1 MNCRCGLPI
10 GPAGRCD
17 RCGFE
22 GSQYPQA
29 HEDRGAFT
37 SLGGHLTG
45 PELLNHV
52 RAVLVKFVIFPI
64 PEAAD
69 AVTLWIAATHAQ
81 PAWECAPRLQIRS
94 PLKRCGK
101 SRLLDLVENLSN
113 DPLLMVLASPPALF
127 RSIDGEEPPT
137 LLLDEADTIFGTKE
151 RSENQEAIRGIL
163 NAGHQKGRTI
173 PRCVP
178 PSMVVRHFP
187 TFAMAALAGIGNLPD
202 TIEDRSVIVELHRR
216 APGETVAKLRWRH
229 IKADLKT
236 LREHLHDW
244 TRGQL
249 DDLREADPDLP
260 VDDRAADTWE
270 PLVAIADAAGADWP
284 ARARTACTKLA
295 GTAATAESET
305 NLSVRVL
312 ADLRDIFAEYRP
324 ADKAHTEALLGDL
337 QKIAEA
343 PWHNFYGHPLDARDL
358 AKLLKFYGIKSRDVW
373 IDGVTKKGYRVSD
386 LWDAW
391 RRYLPEAEVGKQVAA
406 PPMQEPL
413 AEPEPPVS
421 EPDPLYPDARSAR
434 SARQAADQAKP
445 PSPNRAYPLGGQGDL
460 ADLAHTEPQGQGA
473 DQAPSPPS
481 PPSGTPWSDGTQQSP
496 DYTESPVT
504 EALRDVRC
512 PSCRWRFQTA
522 VQPGESA
529 WCKCGHQFTVPGGQ
543 S

>member
-1 MNCRCGLPI
+1 MNCHCGLPI
-10 GPAGRCD
+10 GLAGRCD
-17 RCGFE
+17 RCGAE
-22 GSQYPQA
+22 DPQYQRTQ
-29 HEDRGAFT
+29 EDRDVFMA
-37 SLGGHLTG
+37 LGGHLTG
-45 PELLNHV
+45 AELLNRV
-52 RAVLVKFVIFPI
+52 RAVLVKFVIFPV

-81 PAWECAPRLQIRS
+81 PAWECAARLQIRS

-113 DPLLMVLASPPALF
+113 APLLMVLASPPALF

-178 PSMVVRHFP
+178 PMMMVKHFP
-187 TFAMAALAGIGNLPD
+187 TFAMAALAGIGSLPD

-229 IKADLKT
+229 VKADLQA
-236 LREHLHDW
+236 LREQVHGW
-244 TRGQL
+244 ARGLL

-270 PLVAIADAAGADWP
+270 PLVAIADAAGGDWP
-284 ARARTACTKLA
+284 SRARQACIKLA
-295 GTAATAESET
+295 GIAATAESET

-312 ADLRDIFAEYRP
+312 SDLRDIFAEYGP
-324 ADKAHTEALLGDL
+324 ADRAHTEALLGDL

-391 RRYLPEAEVGKQVAA
+391 RRYLPEAEDGKQVAT
-406 PPMQEPL
+406 PPQ

-421 EPDPLYPDARSAR
+421 KPDPLYPNARSAR
-434 SARQAADQAKP
+434 SARHASDQGKP
-445 PSPNRAYPLGGQGDL
+445 PSSNGEYPLGGQGDL
-460 ADLAHTEPQGQGA
+460 ADLAHAESQGQGA

-481 PPSGTPWSDGTQQSP
+481 PPSGTLWRDGTRQSGAGSEP
-496 DYTESPVT
+496 PLTS
-504 EALRDVRC
+504 ALHRVRC
-512 PSCRWRFQTA
+512 RSCGWGFKTA
-522 VQPGESA
+522 VRPGEMA
-529 WCKCGHQFTVPGGQ
+529 WCKQCSAEFAVPDPQ